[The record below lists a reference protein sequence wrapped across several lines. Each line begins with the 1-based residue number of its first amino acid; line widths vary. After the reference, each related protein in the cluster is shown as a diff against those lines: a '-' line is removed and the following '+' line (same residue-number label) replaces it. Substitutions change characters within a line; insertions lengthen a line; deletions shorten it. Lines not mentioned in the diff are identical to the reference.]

1 MKRQKHI
8 SRDPTSCKRYFT
20 SRIPPRGSRAS
31 LSRQVASCEKKKSG
45 FFWSGCIWLWDK
57 RTHSPCTY
65 LINRAAFKSAKIAT
79 AKSGAREGQH
89 RCPQKIICEH
99 QFGSSAV
106 TEGRR
111 NTSTNQISTSVTGEM
126 CTPLPA
132 ARRNICPISLNTSRL
147 CVPHIRT
154 SLSGA
159 AVPTR
164 S

>member
-1 MKRQKHI
+1 MPLFPAKLPHVKR
-8 SRDPTSCKRYFT
+8 
-20 SRIPPRGSRAS
+20 
-31 LSRQVASCEKKKSG
+31 KKVV
-45 FFWSGCIWLWDK
+45 FFGVDAFGCGTKELT
-57 RTHSPCTY
+57 RHSPCTY